1 MIVPQ
6 ERTRLCEVLER
17 FIDGQLSLARF
28 CGQIRGLMTKTAD
41 RGVEEILGACFDLD
55 DLDLL
60 CWWTYW
66 KDLDPKTREGFER
79 CRLFLRAG
87 LEYEWPR
94 PPEGVNLAA
103 LAGQSLLWS
112 VAAVLFVVALLA
124 HLATAFG
131 NWAVGIPLHIL
142 CDGGIGGAVV
152 GAQALKRWNEE
163 TRLRYEALG
172 DWPLWP
178 FFRRS
183 DYERALG
190 EGVARSPSLDRL
202 PRTIEEPL
210 SGPWDE
216 VS

>member
-1 MIVPQ
+1 MILPE

-28 CGQIRGLMTKTAD
+28 CGQIRGLMTRTTD
-41 RGVEEILGACFDLD
+41 RGVEEILRACFDLD

-66 KDLDPKTREGFER
+66 KDLDPKTREGFEL

-94 PPEGVNLAA
+94 PPECVYLAA

-112 VAAVLFVVALLA
+112 LAAVLFAVAMLA
-124 HLATAFG
+124 WLFTAFG
-131 NWAVGIPLHIL
+131 NWAVVIPLHIL
-142 CDGGIGGAVV
+142 CDGGIGGAVL
-152 GAQALKRWNEE
+152 GAQTFKRWYED
-163 TRLRYEALG
+163 TRLCYEALG
-172 DWPLWP
+172 HWPLWP

-190 EGVARSPSLDRL
+190 EDVASKPF
-202 PRTIEEPL
+202 T
-210 SGPWDE
+210 
-216 VS
+216 